1 MDRRF
6 KRSFAMSWMAVALL
20 VGSVAHGKDTQS
32 GEAMYLRYCGACHGP
47 GGRGDG
53 VASSTMRPQP
63 ADLTEIAKRNG
74 GTFPTMKV
82 MHYVDGTEHVRA
94 HGDPAMPVWGEIF
107 REEAISDMTRRVEVR
122 GKVMEIITYLGSIQA
137 K

>member
-1 MDRRF
+1 
-6 KRSFAMSWMAVALL
+6 MSELLPNHLGGNWVA
-20 VGSVAHGKDTQS
+20 
-32 GEAMYLRYCGACHGP
+32 
-47 GGRGDG
+47 GRGDG
-53 VASSTMRPQP
+53 VASSTMRPPP

-94 HGDPAMPVWGEIF
+94 HGDAAMPVWGEIF
-107 REEAISDMTRRVEVR
+107 REEAISDMTRRVEAR
-122 GKVMEIITYLGSIQA
+122 GKVMQIVAYIESIQA